1 MLPYFENNP
10 NKIFISY
17 CTESYDFKSHF
28 HRHLEIVYC
37 FDGIQN
43 VKAGDKI
50 YTLKKGDALL
60 IFPNTVHEYIRQ
72 EASPAESISLIGEA
86 DFFTAVFPE
95 LRTKVPEM
103 PFIPASQV
111 PENAA
116 NAFRKMVDAEDPTE
130 LLGWSFVVLSGL
142 MKNMQFLPA
151 PPTDSYGIAPKM
163 ISYINLHFQEP
174 LTVRSLSKTFGYH
187 PSYIAHVFC
196 DRLKTPFRTYLGAV
210 RSEHA
215 ARLISETEKSLT
227 EIAYECGYSSQ
238 NTFCR
243 CFKKHYG
250 KTPSQYKKEMKRE
263 AAQ

>member
-17 CTESYDFKSHF
+17 CTESYDFRSHF

-37 FDGIQN
+37 FSGTQH
-43 VKAGDKI
+43 VRVSDKI
-50 YTLKKGDALL
+50 YTLQKGDALL

-72 EASPAESISLIGEA
+72 NAAPTESISLIGEA

-95 LRTKVPEM
+95 LRTKVPKM
-103 PFIPASQV
+103 PFVPAAKV

-116 NAFRKMVDAEDPTE
+116 LAFRKMLTAEDSTE

-142 MKNMQFLPA
+142 MKNLQFLPA
-151 PPTDSYGIAPKM
+151 TPSDSYGIAPKI
-163 ISYINLHFQEP
+163 ISYINLHFQE
-174 LTVRSLSKTFGYH
+174 SLSIGSLGKVFGYH
-187 PSYIAHVFC
+187 PSYIAHIFC

-215 ARLISETEKSLT
+215 ARQISETEKSLT
-227 EIAYECGYSSQ
+227 EIAYECGYNSL

-250 KTPSQYKKEMKRE
+250 KTPSQYKKEMKKE
-263 AAQ
+263 TK